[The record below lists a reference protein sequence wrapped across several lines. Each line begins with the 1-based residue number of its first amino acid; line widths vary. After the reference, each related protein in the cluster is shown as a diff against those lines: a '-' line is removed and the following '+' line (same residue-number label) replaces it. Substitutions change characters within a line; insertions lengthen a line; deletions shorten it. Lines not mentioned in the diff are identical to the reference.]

1 MMRSV
6 LTILPAVWGALAISA
21 AAPARATVQPCASIF
36 VDADDGVL
44 ARWPELPER
53 IREAFAERHD
63 VDRCARVHLGFR
75 DGSIELAVA
84 LPDGRSTSRLA
95 RPEAVVPGLEALLL
109 VPRSGDEAP
118 VESSPTPPRGGT
130 STHFEPTAIAVVR
143 NDPAPAS
150 TSTSTSTAAS
160 PRRFAV
166 ELSLATSVRLGDGQT
181 SAGLGATSFL
191 DAASWL
197 VGFGARVDSYGGSA
211 VGETGDSPT
220 ALEVEALVGRRFRFG
235 TWMLDAVAGP
245 ALALRGGWSVMPAG
259 ATSTASSSSSHGDLV
274 PRGLIR
280 GRLTLGARSTVRT
293 FVGVEGELGEAGPVP
308 PGATRGLPS
317 WSAGAALGVTVGTL

>member
-6 LTILPAVWGALAISA
+6 LTTLPALWGALAISA
-21 AAPARATVQPCASIF
+21 AAPARAAGQPCPSIF

-63 VDRCARVHLGFR
+63 VDTCARVHLGFH
-75 DGSIELAVA
+75 DGSIELAVS
-84 LPDGRSTSRLA
+84 LPDGRSASRLT

-118 VESSPTPPRGGT
+118 PEPGPTPPSGET

-143 NDPAPAS
+143 NDSTPTPTSAAAP
-150 TSTSTSTAAS
+150 

-211 VGETGDSPT
+211 AGETGDSPT

-245 ALALRGGWSVMPAG
+245 ALALRGDWSVMPAG
-259 ATSTASSSSSHGDLV
+259 AMSTVGSSSSHGDLV
-274 PRGLIR
+274 PRGLVR

-293 FVGVEGELGEAGPVP
+293 FVGIEGEVGEAGPVP

>member
-6 LTILPAVWGALAISA
+6 LMTLPAVWGALVISA
-21 AAPARATVQPCASIF
+21 AAPARAATQACASIF
-36 VDADDGVL
+36 VDADAGVL

-63 VDRCARVHLGFR
+63 VDRCARVHLGLR
-75 DGSIELAVA
+75 DGSIELAVS
-84 LPDGRSTSRLA
+84 LPDGRSASRLA

-109 VPRSGDEAP
+109 VPRSGDELPPEPGPAP
-118 VESSPTPPRGGT
+118 PTGGT

-143 NDPAPAS
+143 NDPAP
-150 TSTSTSTAAS
+150 TSVAAS

-166 ELSLATSVRLGDGQT
+166 ELSLATSVRIGDGQT

-211 VGETGDSPT
+211 VGQTGDSPT

-245 ALALRGGWSVMPAG
+245 ALALRGDWSVMPAN
-259 ATSTASSSSSHGDLV
+259 TASAGTTSSARSSSSHGDLV
-274 PRGLIR
+274 PRGLVR

-317 WSAGAALGVTVGTL
+317 WGAGAALGVTVGTL